1 MQLLPPSSSNTI
13 IKVIIRFAAA
23 AAADCVLVVDLY
35 PSPFRG
41 HDKSKQTEQ
50 KHTEQQGVEREW
62 FICSMCHIC
71 TATGFGAQLQS
82 LGQRLHRD
90 KHNAVGIEMLLFWHA
105 EGLLNLNSAES
116 ISQNNAL
123 PSFPSPLPPYPALLN
138 ERYYISIFG
147 LLRLVRLG
155 FIAW

>member
-1 MQLLPPSSSNTI
+1 MQLLPPSSSNVYTI
-13 IKVIIRFAAA
+13 IKVIRFAAE
-23 AAADCVLVVDLY
+23 CVLVVDLC

-50 KHTEQQGVEREW
+50 KHTKQQGVEREW

-82 LGQRLHRD
+82 PGQRLHRD

-123 PSFPSPLPPYPALLN
+123 PSSPPTTPPYLTSVITSPSLDC
-138 ERYYISIFG
+138 
-147 LLRLVRLG
+147 
-155 FIAW
+155 